1 MKVKDFHQMVGHI
14 TRPSKSTDPTQVE
27 KDLAQRQL
35 EKYAVQPDSRGAWK
49 NFVAQNKAKEVAALK
64 QKKLDTNL
72 NPNAIDAL
80 NKFEDF
86 PHIEDN
92 ITILKNNIN
101 AKPIQNIEHPNQVS
115 FDPTTKLFSN
125 KSRTIAYQN
134 YDDAD
139 NYNKKMGFKK
149 TKYYPDQATPEQV
162 GALATKFEKH
172 RQMTGSDGRYDK
184 QKAIIKKKKLSLAL
198 GTLPK
203 LQFSAPV
210 KLPSQFIPDPEIE
223 RAERNF
229 NKLVREN
236 EEAKIKDNNSG
247 IAGLLGG
254 VL

>member
-1 MKVKDFHQMVGHI
+1 MEIKKYNQMVGHI

-27 KDLAQRQL
+27 RDLAQRQL
-35 EKYAVQPDSRGAWK
+35 EKYAVQSDSRGAWK
-49 NFVAQNKAKEVAALK
+49 QFVKDNEAAEK

-72 NPNAIDAL
+72 NSNAIDAL
-80 NKFEDF
+80 NKFENS
-86 PHIEDN
+86 P
-92 ITILKNNIN
+92 ILKDNIN

-149 TKYYPDQATPEQV
+149 TKYYPDQASPEQV
-162 GALATKFEKH
+162 GALAERMERN

-184 QKAIIKKKKLSLAL
+184 PKAVSKKKKLSLSF

-203 LQFSAPV
+203 LHFTAPA
-210 KLPSQFIPDPEIE
+210 KLPLPSLPDPRLE

-229 NKLVREN
+229 NKMLRDN
-236 EEAKIKDNNSG
+236 EAEKFRNNNSG

-254 VL
+254 VK